1 MENEYSRVGSKAL
14 SYSHLIIPSV
24 TFSRIKTDGNP
35 YPLMG
40 WSLLAKL
47 SGSPNT
53 LGSDVSYEQFYT
65 RAKYIHSLT
74 YGRLLVRGEIGLTDV
89 NGVQELPKS
98 VRYFAG
104 GGNSVRG
111 YDYESLGPTQWVT
124 DSHGEKVKA
133 VVGGKNLLVSSIEY
147 DYQFRPSWA
156 AAVFFD
162 VGNAAN
168 DFNFDLKRGAGIGL
182 RWISPIGPVR
192 IDVARGLD
200 DKKAW
205 NLHISMGPDL

>member
-1 MENEYSRVGSKAL
+1 
-14 SYSHLIIPSV
+14 
-24 TFSRIKTDGNP
+24 
-35 YPLMG
+35 
-40 WSLLAKL
+40 
-47 SGSPNT
+47 
-53 LGSDVSYEQFYT
+53 LGSDVSYEQLYA

-74 YGRLLVRGEIGLTDV
+74 YGRLLVRGEIGLTEV
-89 NGVQELPKS
+89 NGVKDLPKS

-111 YDYESLGPTQWVT
+111 YDYESLGPTEQ
-124 DSHGEKVKA
+124 VKDA
-133 VVGGKNLLVSSIEY
+133 TENTLKDADGNDVIEVVGGKNLLVSSIEY

-168 DFNFDLKRGAGIGL
+168 DYNFDLKRGAGIGL

>member
-1 MENEYSRVGSKAL
+1 MCS
-14 SYSHLIIPSV
+14 
-24 TFSRIKTDGNP
+24 
-35 YPLMG
+35 
-40 WSLLAKL
+40 
-47 SGSPNT
+47 
-53 LGSDVSYEQFYT
+53 SDLKPVDEV
-65 RAKYIHSLT
+65 IG
-74 YGRLLVRGEIGLTDV
+74 GR
-89 NGVQELPKS
+89 
-98 VRYFAG
+98 
-104 GGNSVRG
+104 
-111 YDYESLGPTQWVT
+111 
-124 DSHGEKVKA
+124 
-133 VVGGKNLLVSSIEY
+133 NLLVSSIEY

-168 DFNFDLKRGAGIGL
+168 DYNFDLKRGAGIGL